1 MSCHVPFRFSIF
13 SLLSYWVHLTL
24 KKRRAPLMMTRNKTP
39 GWDASWRDWP
49 RLKRRGCLWP
59 LLKRDTNCTRC
70 SYWKATWQRG
80 EARQVNTRK
89 ELQASNLEVLVYRT
103 FFKITTLGSWSVG
116 RLWSVYW
123 NSSTLLFR
131 RMLQFKKNEDSKLLR
146 VTLRILIISGGAQ
159 VITCEDQSSKRIPK
173 KYIVEV
179 DDCLPECCMFSM
191 SSRLHFRWL
200 KFRCSIRC
208 LVEHKYFEWF
218 ILFTVMFSS
227 FVLVRKNTSVIWAL
241 NINLIER
248 VIFICRRRF

>member
-1 MSCHVPFRFSIF
+1 M
-13 SLLSYWVHLTL
+13 
-24 KKRRAPLMMTRNKTP
+24 
-39 GWDASWRDWP
+39 
-49 RLKRRGCLWP
+49 
-59 LLKRDTNCTRC
+59 
-70 SYWKATWQRG
+70 
-80 EARQVNTRK
+80 
-89 ELQASNLEVLVYRT
+89 
-103 FFKITTLGSWSVG
+103 
-116 RLWSVYW
+116 
-123 NSSTLLFR
+123 
-131 RMLQFKKNEDSKLLR
+131 KNEDSKLLR

-227 FVLVRKNTSVIWAL
+227 FVLVRKNTSVI
-241 NINLIER
+241 
-248 VIFICRRRF
+248 